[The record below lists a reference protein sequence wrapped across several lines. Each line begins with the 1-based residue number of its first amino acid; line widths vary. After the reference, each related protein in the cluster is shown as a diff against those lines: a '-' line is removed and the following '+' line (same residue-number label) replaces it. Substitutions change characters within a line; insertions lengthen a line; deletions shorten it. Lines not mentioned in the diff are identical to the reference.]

1 MQIPFSGATSDS
13 PSAPLLGASLGKL
26 NTYAHQVTGEVYVID
41 EYTFLIKNFFY
52 DGLAQDAFFW
62 VGATV
67 RPSNIGFIIP
77 DEKGRT
83 NRLRRYS
90 NQDITLRLA
99 EDKKISSLKWLSI
112 WDIRDNHN
120 LADVYIPEGFEPPS
134 AKKIS
139 EFTRGTSGSTI
150 KSGVVTI
157 IDSRTIRIPDFYF
170 DGSSNSAYFWVGTGP
185 APNPSGKKIPNELG

>member
-1 MQIPFSGATSDS
+1 M
-13 PSAPLLGASLGKL
+13 

-99 EDKKISSLKWLSI
+99 EDKKISSLKWLSV

-134 AKKIS
+134 PKKIA
-139 EFTRGTSGSTI
+139 EFTRGTGGSTI

-157 IDSRTIRIPDFYF
+157 IDSRTIRIPDFYY

-185 APNPSGKKIPNELG
+185 TPNPSGKKIPNELG